1 MVQSDYLKNTLH
13 GAKWLLKKYWRKIK
27 QMLGQG
33 KPLNYHS
40 EIRNVFRVLISGTA
54 NNKKLDL
61 GLFCFVLF
69 YCCFVLLCCTVPD
82 FLPGMNAWGSVLNG
96 ITGKW
101 EVLSCFQH
109 FLSILLDQVSCLA
122 FLSYAYSCHSF
133 LFAPIS
139 FLSHFTLLSPAL
151 TSFSAPPHLF
161 ATFQGQIHK
170 RRAAKEQGACSVPAP
185 PQRAMLTC
193 TVHMKSY
200 SELRLVTVR
209 GQFNLWHQLELGSDT
224 SQCSRAN

>member
-1 MVQSDYLKNTLH
+1 MPNF
-13 GAKWLLKKYWRKIK
+13 LL
-27 QMLGQG
+27 
-33 KPLNYHS
+33 
-40 EIRNVFRVLISGTA
+40 
-54 NNKKLDL
+54 
-61 GLFCFVLF
+61 
-69 YCCFVLLCCTVPD
+69 
-82 FLPGMNAWGSVLNG
+82 GMNAWGSVLNG

-109 FLSILLDQVSCLA
+109 ILSISLDQA
-122 FLSYAYSCHSF
+122 FLSCAYSCHSF

-139 FLSHFTLLSPAL
+139 FLSCFTLLSPAL
-151 TSFSAPPHLF
+151 TSFSAPSHLF

-170 RRAAKEQGACSVPAP
+170 RRAAKEQGACSVSAP
-185 PQRAMLTC
+185 PPHQRAMLTC

>member
-1 MVQSDYLKNTLH
+1 
-13 GAKWLLKKYWRKIK
+13 
-27 QMLGQG
+27 MLGQG

-122 FLSYAYSCHSF
+122 FLRYAYSCHSF

-139 FLSHFTLLSPAL
+139 FLSRFTLLSPAL

>member
-1 MVQSDYLKNTLH
+1 
-13 GAKWLLKKYWRKIK
+13 
-27 QMLGQG
+27 MLGQG